1 MKTAIETA
9 AALMALAVTADGS
22 FKDGE
27 KSVLSDI
34 ASLLGYP
41 EGDFVVTVEKYYK
54 EIRVMNHNAVTK
66 YLHKHASE
74 VDNDD
79 LALIFEAFMEI
90 VLSDGTMSF
99 CEVESLLRMAD
110 ALGISHA
117 DIILMVANLAK
128 DTPKLEVDFE

>member
-1 MKTAIETA
+1 MKTAMETA

-22 FKDGE
+22 FKEGE
-27 KSVLSDI
+27 KSVLGDI
-34 ASLLGYP
+34 ASLLEFP
-41 EGDFVVTVEKYYK
+41 NDKFIDTVENFYK

-79 LALIFEAFMEI
+79 LALIFEAYMEI

-128 DTPKLEVDFE
+128 DTPKLEIDFE